1 MTQQQNL
8 IASPS
13 ERMARKE
20 EKEHKILRF
29 LRDQIWSTPEILGE
43 VANVK
48 ARQTIHQT
56 LSRME
61 KQDLI
66 TRHQLESLG
75 GKKTVWGITNHGQ
88 ICAFDPDADEAP
100 NQNYFDPSRVAET
113 TAHHHIGI
121 QKIRLV
127 AEKSGWSN
135 WIDGNT
141 LKASTKDGKRPDALF
156 TSPSGIRCAIEFE
169 RSFKTIK
176 RYEAIL
182 STYLQTLKQGDVDGV
197 VWICPDLKFKKR
209 LEKIMLGIK
218 KVNVRGQSVLIE
230 PSRHHCKLVFV
241 TINEWPA
248 QDCLPNNFS

>member
-66 TRHQLESLG
+66 TRHHLESLG

-121 QKIRLV
+121 QKIRLL
-127 AEKSGWSN
+127 AEKGGWTD
-135 WIDGNT
+135 WVDGNR
-141 LKASTKDGKRPDALF
+141 LKASSKDGKRPDAMF

-182 STYLQTLKQGDVDGV
+182 STYLQVLKQGEVDFV
-197 VWICPDLKFKKR
+197 IWICPDLKSQKR
-209 LEKIMLGIK
+209 LEKIILGIK
-218 KVNVRGQSVLIE
+218 KVNVRGQSVLIDPE
-230 PSRHHCKLVFV
+230 RHHMRLRF
-241 TINEWPA
+241 ISIEQWPMNM
-248 QDCLPNNFS
+248 QT